1 MNLHFTHKEKIDK
14 GWSGDLKYRV
24 TDEVGKDYLL
34 RIYPNSDVEKK
45 KLEYDK
51 MLEVSELGVPM
62 CIPLEFGTCVEGPYS
77 IQFWIDGED
86 AEQLIPLLPETQ
98 QYCYGLDAGKALQK
112 IHSIPAPAEQ
122 PDWED
127 RFNRKMDYKI
137 QKYLECPIKY
147 EGGEAFIEY
156 IHANRH
162 LLKDRP
168 QCFQHGDY
176 HIGNMMI
183 DRAGMLQSIDFNR
196 YDFGDPWE
204 EFNRIVCCAQASPWF
219 ATGLVDGYF
228 DGQVPEEFWR
238 LLALYISSN
247 CLSSIYW
254 AVPFGQGEVDTMVK
268 QGTEVLQWYEHMKNP
283 VPSWYQ
289 REFYLEYVDGI
300 AFRMKQSF
308 DFSFLQKYG
317 KVIKVFDEQDSGN
330 ICFGVEK
337 DGQRYFIKF
346 AGAPT
351 ACGDGDTVA
360 AVERL
365 KATVPVYQELRHKN
379 LIEYISSEEIGGG
392 FAMVFRWTDA
402 RCMGRMYPND
412 RKRFLELSLAERED
426 VFREIME
433 FMTYTASKGYL
444 AVDFYDGSIMYDF
457 EQKKTII
464 CDIDFFRKLPT
475 QNDMGRMWGSSLF
488 MAPEEYQLGADLD
501 EVTNVYTLGAV
512 AFALFSDFDRSQ
524 EKWRLS
530 AARYQTVTKATN
542 PDRSKRQQTIRQ
554 FMEEWE

>member
-1 MNLHFTHKEKIDK
+1 
-14 GWSGDLKYRV
+14 
-24 TDEVGKDYLL
+24 
-34 RIYPNSDVEKK
+34 
-45 KLEYDK
+45 
-51 MLEVSELGVPM
+51 
-62 CIPLEFGTCVEGPYS
+62 
-77 IQFWIDGED
+77 
-86 AEQLIPLLPETQ
+86 
-98 QYCYGLDAGKALQK
+98 
-112 IHSIPAPAEQ
+112 
-122 PDWED
+122 
-127 RFNRKMDYKI
+127 
-137 QKYLECPIKY
+137 
-147 EGGEAFIEY
+147 
-156 IHANRH
+156 
-162 LLKDRP
+162 
-168 QCFQHGDY
+168 
-176 HIGNMMI
+176 
-183 DRAGMLQSIDFNR
+183 
-196 YDFGDPWE
+196 
-204 EFNRIVCCAQASPWF
+204 
-219 ATGLVDGYF
+219 
-228 DGQVPEEFWR
+228 
-238 LLALYISSN
+238 
-247 CLSSIYW
+247 
-254 AVPFGQGEVDTMVK
+254 
-268 QGTEVLQWYEHMKNP
+268 
-283 VPSWYQ
+283 
-289 REFYLEYVDGI
+289 
-300 AFRMKQSF
+300 MKQSF

-317 KVIKVFDEQDSGN
+317 KVFKVFDEQDSGN
-330 ICFGVEK
+330 ICFGVEN

-365 KATVPVYQELRHKN
+365 KATVPVYQDLRHKN

-402 RCMGRMYPND
+402 RCMGRMYPNA

-464 CDIDFFRKLPT
+464 CDIDFFRKFPT
-475 QNDMGRMWGSSLF
+475 KNDMGRMWGSSLF

-530 AARYQTVTKATN
+530 ATRYQTVTKATN

-554 FMEEWE
+554 FMEEWEYNF